1 MTFKGIWRTAVTFL
15 VLNTV
20 RIIAD
25 TYESMTDHE
34 NQMMTKG
41 EFVFS
46 TLSSQRQEALFEDF
60 QISFSRKVKH
70 NSNLTD
76 DRNKWSEYL
85 CLSQHHCTIQVC
97 GTGGQGCKLRVIQ
110 DGADGNR

>member
-1 MTFKGIWRTAVTFL
+1 MHLCSTERILITGIFKSLTG
-15 VLNTV
+15 
-20 RIIAD
+20 D
-25 TYESMTDHE
+25 E
-34 NQMMTKG
+34 NQMMHEGHFT
-41 EFVFS
+41 VS
-46 TLSSQRQEALFEDF
+46 TLSPERQEALFEDF

-97 GTGGQGCKLRVIQ
+97 DTGGQGCKLRVIQ